1 MRRVLIVLVKGYRL
15 LISPMLPPSCRFYP
29 TCSEYAVEA
38 LSQHGALKGGW
49 LTLRRLGRCHP
60 FCAGGIDPVPGS
72 SSESCASVCDAES
85 DACRADSHQADARH
99 GPHAVQ
105 SRD

>member
-1 MRRVLIVLVKGYRL
+1 MRRVLIGLVKGYRL

-38 LSQHGALKGGW
+38 LSRHGALKGGW

-60 FCAGGIDPVPGS
+60 FCAGGVDPVPGS
-72 SSESCASVCDAES
+72 GSTTDCGCDADTS
-85 DACRADSHQADARH
+85 DSRAEARH
-99 GPHAVQ
+99 GSHAVH

>member
-1 MRRVLIVLVKGYRL
+1 MRRVLIGLVKGYRL

-60 FCAGGIDPVPGS
+60 FCAGGVDPVPGTS
-72 SSESCASVCDAES
+72 SAHGCSRCQLES
-85 DACRADSHQADARH
+85 DASRADAHH

>member
-1 MRRVLIVLVKGYRL
+1 MRRVLIGLVKGYRL

-38 LSQHGALKGGW
+38 LSQHGAFKGGW

-60 FCAGGIDPVPGS
+60 FCAGGVDPVPGTS
-72 SSESCASVCDAES
+72 SAPGCSRCHPES
-85 DACRADSHQADARH
+85 DASRADAHH

>member
-1 MRRVLIVLVKGYRL
+1 MRRVLIGLVKGYRL

-38 LSQHGALKGGW
+38 LTQHGALKGGW

-60 FCAGGIDPVPGS
+60 FCAGGVDPVPCAG
-72 SSESCASVCDAES
+72 SESVCSGCHSES
-85 DACRADSHQADARH
+85 DASKADAHH

>member
-1 MRRVLIVLVKGYRL
+1 MRRVLIALVKGYRL

-60 FCAGGIDPVPGS
+60 FCAGGIDPVPGAS
-72 SSESCASVCDAES
+72 SDPSCPRCNTES
-85 DACRADSHQADARH
+85 DASQADAPH

>member
-1 MRRVLIVLVKGYRL
+1 MRRVLIGLVKGYRL

-60 FCAGGIDPVPGS
+60 FCAGGIDPVPGTS
-72 SSESCASVCDAES
+72 SGRSCYRCNAES
-85 DACRADSHQADARH
+85 DASRADAQHDS
-99 GPHAVQ
+99 HAVQ

>member
-1 MRRVLIVLVKGYRL
+1 MRRVLIGLVKGYRL

-38 LSQHGALKGGW
+38 LSRHGALKGGW

-60 FCAGGIDPVPGS
+60 FCAGGIDPVPGT
-72 SSESCASVCDAES
+72 SSEHVDCPHDAES
-85 DACRADSHQADARH
+85 SASRGDARC